1 MDDFLRHIYT
11 DILDHLEIKDPE
23 YGENLRYAALQYD
36 TLLQTLTPEQ
46 ASHLWDYQGM
56 TALAG
61 QRKEEAV
68 FRSAFQAGL
77 YLGSLAR
84 PPYTRRSL

>member
-1 MDDFLRHIYT
+1 MNDFLRDIY
-11 DILDHLEIKDPE
+11 DCLLKHLKVQEPE
-23 YGENLRYAALQYD
+23 YEENLRFAALQYD
-36 TLLQTLTPEQ
+36 MLLQTLTPEQ
-46 ASHLWDYQGM
+46 AAHLRDYRNMAGLAW
-56 TALAG
+56 AL
-61 QRKEEAV
+61 REEAV

>member
-11 DILDHLEIKDPE
+11 DILYHLEIKDPE

-46 ASHLWDYQGM
+46 ASHLRDYQGM

>member
-23 YGENLRYAALQYD
+23 YGENQRYAALQYD

-46 ASHLWDYQGM
+46 ASHLRDYQGM

>member
-46 ASHLWDYQGM
+46 ASHLRDYRGM

>member
-1 MDDFLRHIYT
+1 MNDFLRHIYT
-11 DILDHLEIKDPE
+11 DILDHLEIHDPE

-46 ASHLWDYQGM
+46 AAHLRDYQGM

>member
-1 MDDFLRHIYT
+1 MNDFLSHIYN
-11 DILDHLEIKDPE
+11 DLLDHLDLSDPE

-36 TLLQTLTPEQ
+36 TLLQTLTAEQ
-46 ASHLWDYQGM
+46 AAHLRDYQGM
-56 TALAG
+56 TALAA
-61 QRKEEAV
+61 QRKEEAL

>member
-36 TLLQTLTPEQ
+36 TLPPN
-46 ASHLWDYQGM
+46 APPG
-56 TALAG
+56 AG
-61 QRKEEAV
+61 GP
-68 FRSAFQAGL
+68 SAGTIKA
-77 YLGSLAR
+77 
-84 PPYTRRSL
+84 

>member
-23 YGENLRYAALQYD
+23 YGETLRYAALQYD

-46 ASHLWDYQGM
+46 ASHLRDYQGM

>member
-46 ASHLWDYQGM
+46 ASHLRDYQGM

-68 FRSAFQAGL
+68 FCSAFQAGL

>member
-36 TLLQTLTPEQ
+36 TLLQTLPPEQ
-46 ASHLWDYQGM
+46 AAHLRDYQGM
-56 TALAG
+56 TALAA

-77 YLGSLAR
+77 YLGSLPR

>member
-46 ASHLWDYQGM
+46 ASHLRDYQGM

-84 PPYTRRSL
+84 PPYTIRSL

>member
-46 ASHLWDYQGM
+46 ASHLRDYQGM